1 MRKIA
6 IIVGVVVAVIILA
19 AVVFVATI
27 NPMTT
32 VERFKQGSSSN

>member
-27 NPMTT
+27 NP
-32 VERFKQGSSSN
+32 ND